1 MRLTIKTKLIAAFV
15 LILVLVAALSFV
27 SITRLSAANVT
38 LGGIVDQDAEAV
50 RLAAELRANMLSI
63 AVAVR
68 GHIVANDDATR
79 RRIEEEIGS
88 LRAENA
94 KAISDIRAVAGERLS
109 DELATLQRAADTQR
123 DAIDRVL
130 TSSAAATNARGMAQS
145 LDTTHATSQKARE
158 LVAEMEEALATTA
171 RGGVPAVDAAA
182 QSADATRAAR
192 ILPIL
197 KGIDGDIVEAVLA
210 ERNTLTDPQDAGR
223 AAQADRAR
231 AALAAATEGLD
242 ALDAAA
248 GSMFAPE
255 RRQLRATLAALAQ
268 SQTEVLKLGLA
279 NSETRAAEIF
289 ESEALPAIAAAASA
303 VDDTVNEVRGAMETA
318 KETADA
324 AYANA
329 RALLIGVAVA
339 AMVVGLAAAL
349 WMSFSISRG
358 LMAAVAAS
366 RRVAAGDLA
375 VNVTATSRDEIGDL
389 MNAFQEMIDNLR
401 QMGAVADKIASGDL
415 TVESKRRSDV
425 DVLGIALEKML
436 VRLRDVVT
444 NATISSNGVAE
455 GAQAM
460 SATSEQLSQGA
471 TEQAAAA
478 EKASSAMEEM
488 TANIRQSA
496 DNAAQTEK
504 IAMQAAREAA
514 DSGKAVDE
522 AVRAMKT
529 IAEKINI
536 IQEIA
541 RQTDLLALNAAV
553 EAARAGQHGQGFA
566 VVASEVRKL
575 AERSQQAAAEISQLS
590 GTTLEVSQKAGEML
604 AALVPAIQKTS
615 DLVQEISAATAEQ
628 TVGADQ
634 INGAIRELDAVIQQ
648 NASASTEAASVSE
661 SLAAQS
667 DQLRGVISFFTLD
680 QTDRPAGTPAR
691 PAAAGPRRSRPATRV
706 THRTGSVAPA
716 PAAPAP
722 EGARRVAANG
732 HANGYANGVHIDLG
746 HGAMTDADFER
757 Y

>member
-1 MRLTIKTKLIAAFV
+1 MRLTIKTKLIAAFALV
-15 LILVLVAALSFV
+15 LVLVAALSFV
-27 SITRLSAANVT
+27 AITRLSAANTT
-38 LGGIVDQDAEAV
+38 LSTIVEQDAEAV
-50 RLAAELRANMLSI
+50 RIAAIVRSNMLETTEKVREHIAASDDASMRNIEAEIATLRSASADGVDQVAALTGDRMSSDIATLRETLATLNETVDRLLVVSAKMTNTRGMAISI
-63 AVAVR
+63 DTTRKASNEARALIAAMEETLAGAARSGAPVA
-68 GHIVANDDATR
+68 DDAT
-79 RRIEEEIGS
+79 
-88 LRAENA
+88 L
-94 KAISDIRAVAGERLS
+94 
-109 DELATLQRAADTQR
+109 
-123 DAIDRVL
+123 
-130 TSSAAATNARGMAQS
+130 
-145 LDTTHATSQKARE
+145 
-158 LVAEMEEALATTA
+158 
-171 RGGVPAVDAAA
+171 
-182 QSADATRAAR
+182 SADAARAGR
-192 ILPIL
+192 MLPIL
-197 KGIDGDIVEAVLA
+197 SEIDAHVVEAVLA
-210 ERNTLTDPQDAGR
+210 ERNTLTDPQDEGR
-223 AAQADRAR
+223 AAQAERAR
-231 AALAAATEGLD
+231 SVLAGVVEDLD
-242 ALDAAA
+242 SLDAAA
-248 GSMFAPE
+248 GSLFPGE
-255 RRQLRATLAALAQ
+255 RQQLRAAIAALSD
-268 SQTEVLKLGLA
+268 SQAEVLALGLE
-279 NSETRAAEIF
+279 NSETRAAELM
-289 ESEALPAIAAAASA
+289 ETEAIPATAAAATA
-303 VDDTVNEVRGAMETA
+303 VDRAVEVLRDAMAAANVTA
-318 KETADA
+318 QSE
-324 AYANA
+324 YASA

-339 AMVVGLAAAL
+339 AIVIGIAAAL

-358 LMAAVAAS
+358 LTAAVAAS
-366 RRVAAGDLA
+366 RQVAAGDLS
-375 VNVTATSRDEIGDL
+375 VDVRATSRDEIGDL
-389 MNAFQEMIDNLR
+389 MNAFQEMIGNLR
-401 QMGAVADKIASGDL
+401 QMGAVADRIASGDL

-444 NATISSNGVAE
+444 NATVSSNGVAE

-514 DSGKAVDE
+514 ESGKAVDD

-553 EAARAGQHGQGFA
+553 EAARAGQHGKGFA

-667 DQLRGVISFFTLD
+667 DQLRGVISFFTLG
-680 QTDRPAGTPAR
+680 TTEGPAAPRAR
-691 PAAAGPRRSRPATRV
+691 PAAGPRRGRPAARV
-706 THRTGSVAPA
+706 AHLSDRAAPA
-716 PAAPAP
+716 PAEDMP
-722 EGARRVAANG
+722 EGARRLAANG
-732 HANGYANGVHIDLG
+732 RANGYANGVHIDLG
-746 HGAMTDADFER
+746 NGAMTDADFER

>member
-1 MRLTIKTKLIAAFV
+1 MRITLKFKLLSAFAAVLALLGVVAWVSLSSLTQARDRLSNLVESEARKSTLAGALSIEALSYADLIKTHIISSEDAAFV
-15 LILVLVAALSFV
+15 AVEARIAETQQRIDAMIADLSNLADEEETPIVTNLAELKEQLDQKTAEIIPISRAMTNTRAAALSF
-27 SITRLSAANVT
+27 
-38 LGGIVDQDAEAV
+38 GEA
-50 RLAAELRANMLSI
+50 RDLTTEM
-63 AVAVR
+63 
-68 GHIVANDDATR
+68 
-79 RRIEEEIGS
+79 RRI
-88 LRAENA
+88 LDAMLENA
-94 KAISDIRAVAGERLS
+94 QGADPTAVLDDRLE
-109 DELATLQRAADTQR
+109 DVLLEIKATL
-123 DAIDRVL
+123 
-130 TSSAAATNARGMAQS
+130 N
-145 LDTTHATSQKARE
+145 
-158 LVAEMEEALATTA
+158 EMT
-171 RGGVPAVDAAA
+171 
-182 QSADATRAAR
+182 
-192 ILPIL
+192 
-197 KGIDGDIVEAVLA
+197 LA
-210 ERNTLTDPQDAGR
+210 ERNVILMTEADEI
-223 AAQADRAR
+223 AAQ
-231 AALAAATEGLD
+231 G
-242 ALDAAA
+242 
-248 GSMFAPE
+248 E
-255 RRQLRATLAALAQ
+255 RRIVQRDRLAALLAQ
-268 SQTEVLKLGLA
+268 LAGLVGPGQRGDQAQLQQTFAKYAGLSDEIADLGTQNTEAVATEMLGTAVIPVVQAIRTGTDDLLA
-279 NSETRAAEIF
+279 LT
-289 ESEALPAIAAAASA
+289 EA
-303 VDDTVNEVRGAMETA
+303 GMQTA
-318 KETADA
+318 KETAVAEGIA
-324 AYANA
+324 ARNT
-329 RALLIGVAVA
+329 L
-339 AMVVGLAAAL
+339 LAAAAFAAAVAL
-349 WMSFSISRG
+349 VAGIWISLSISRG
-358 LMAAVAAS
+358 LSRAVQVAQAVAK
-366 RRVAAGDLA
+366 GDL
-375 VNVTATSRDEIGDL
+375 TADTRVSSRDEIGDL
-389 MNAFQEMIDNLR
+389 MKA
-401 QMGAVADKIASGDL
+401 MGDMTGSLTVMTSVADKIAAGDL
-415 TVESKRRSDV
+415 TTEAKRRSDA
-425 DVLGIALEKML
+425 DTLGIAFEKML
-436 VRLRDVVT
+436 AKLRDVVA

-514 DSGKAVDE
+514 ESGKAVDD

-553 EAARAGQHGQGFA
+553 EAARAGQHGKGFA

-667 DQLRGVISFFTLD
+667 DQLRGVISFFTLG
-680 QTDRPAGTPAR
+680 TTEGPAAPRAR
-691 PAAAGPRRSRPATRV
+691 PAAGPRRNRPAARV
-706 THRTGSVAPA
+706 AHLSDRAASAPA
-716 PAAPAP
+716 EDMP

-732 HANGYANGVHIDLG
+732 RANGYANGVHIDLG
-746 HGAMTDADFER
+746 NGAMTDADFER